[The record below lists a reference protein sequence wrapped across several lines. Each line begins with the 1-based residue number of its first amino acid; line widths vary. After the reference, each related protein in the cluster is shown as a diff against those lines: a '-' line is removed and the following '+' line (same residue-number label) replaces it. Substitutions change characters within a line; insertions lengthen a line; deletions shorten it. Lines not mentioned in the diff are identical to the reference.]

1 MCEDGASYDQGND
14 QRQYV
19 QDSVEH
25 DSADAVLDGDH
36 YSEMHEVCALFGE
49 RNDNV
54 RSQSAWLLRFLRMR
68 APTGARI
75 VLDIDFCLC

>member
-54 RSQSAWLLRFLRMR
+54 RS
-68 APTGARI
+68 
-75 VLDIDFCLC
+75 